1 MTSDSCSFAKLSLSD
16 FQVKCLHYV
25 QFSNIFQGTRCLT
38 NLCNQPFRLVQMDC
52 DSSKYAVQDH
62 TSNQNYFS

>member
-25 QFSNIFQGTRCLT
+25 QFSNSIFQGTRCLT
-38 NLCNQPFRLVQMDC
+38 NLLNQTFRLVQMDC
-52 DSSKYAVQDH
+52 DSSKYVLTVSLDRKW
-62 TSNQNYFS
+62 N